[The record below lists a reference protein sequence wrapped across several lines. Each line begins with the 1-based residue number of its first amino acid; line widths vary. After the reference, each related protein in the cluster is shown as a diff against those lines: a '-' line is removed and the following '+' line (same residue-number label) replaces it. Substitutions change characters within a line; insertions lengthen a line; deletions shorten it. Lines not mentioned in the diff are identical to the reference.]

1 MVWCIFHQKI
11 TLLYVPCSQLV
22 PIPQSKESWKVIHQK
37 VQSQHL
43 SSNSITCVHESDEK
57 GRESFFKE
65 SSKELTFILE
75 FFAKVEIYSITLEI
89 SLETCQIKRIF
100 WG

>member
-1 MVWCIFHQKI
+1 MVHFPSKNNPTVC
-11 TLLYVPCSQLV
+11 TLFSISANSPVKRKL
-22 PIPQSKESWKVIHQK
+22 ESNSSEA
-37 VQSQHL
+37 QSQHL